1 MPRRILPSSL
11 AVVAFWALAPYCS
24 AFSQQS
30 PRALLGVVLAL
41 DDAGSMRKNDLNSRV
56 REAVLEFAP
65 QMGSGAGLRVV
76 LLNRSVRNILD
87 LLRADAP
94 GFTVHRFWGALSKRK
109 PALEC
114 VAAAGLDL
122 PAKSTDI
129 RSRRVVFAPHPHLC
143 WDRGVGRERDQ
154 RKRQLAAQRV
164 DSANNAGGDD
174 NTTSI
179 LCEILRREGS
189 EG

>member
-11 AVVAFWALAPYCS
+11 AVVAFWAFAPCCS
-24 AFSQQS
+24 AFSQKS
-30 PRALLGVVLAL
+30 PGAVMGVVLAL
-41 DDAGSMRKNDLNSRV
+41 DNGGGMRTNDPNSRM
-56 REAVLEFAP
+56 REAGLEFAS

-129 RSRRVVFAPHPHLC
+129 RSRRVVFRPAPASLL
-143 WDRGVGRERDQ
+143 G
-154 RKRQLAAQRV
+154 
-164 DSANNAGGDD
+164 
-174 NTTSI
+174 
-179 LCEILRREGS
+179 
-189 EG
+189 